1 MTPMRQTF
9 GHINRLL
16 SMDKPEHHVLE
27 VRMLLEELFARA
39 RDGEEQKKAV
49 VTFASATLSYLR
61 GIEADTL
68 QQTQT
73 RRQEV
78 EERAQALLATMFLR
92 RGQTIR
98 KRA

>member
-39 RDGEEQKKAV
+39 RDGEEEKAV
-49 VTFASATLSYLR
+49 VAFASATLSYLR

-73 RRQEV
+73 RRKEV

>member
-39 RDGEEQKKAV
+39 RDGEEEKAV

-68 QQTQT
+68 QQT

>member
-39 RDGEEQKKAV
+39 RDGEEEKAV